1 MFNWTDDAIALLK
14 HYLGHPH
21 MTNRKIAGQLA
32 KTYGVRFTESMVR
45 NKMTRLKIKRAK
57 PATKKHAR
65 ATISEGSFESV
76 RLIDARANQ
85 CRWPVGEITGAD
97 MMVCGCPVV
106 LGQSYCPEHKEMSRE
121 KNVVT

>member
-21 MTNRKIAGQLA
+21 MTNRQIAAELA
-32 KTYGVRFTESMVR
+32 KAYGVRFTEAMVR
-45 NKMTRLKIKRAK
+45 NKMTRLKIKRQA
-57 PATKKHAR
+57 PVRKHTR
-65 ATISEGSFESV
+65 VTISEGTFESV
-76 RLIDARANQ
+76 RLLDARTSQ
-85 CRWPVGEITGAD
+85 CRWPVGDVTGAD

-121 KNVVT
+121 KNVATR